1 MTTDEKQ
8 YQEIPVNDWREL
20 KVGDTI
26 KFDYMSNC
34 GFYLKNGFSGVIKQ
48 TDWTDIRRPFELC
61 EEVIDIDG
69 QSFSWPFT
77 HKLRNV
83 RKLVEIP
90 HQPTQQPQ
98 TMNYSQEIL
107 NVIKSK
113 NAWVIAKVQ
122 PNGQLDFSIPQS
134 MVNSEAEVKGKIEQL
149 AKTYPGV
156 IFTSF
161 KMQHAVR
168 VNQPELIVR

>member
-1 MTTDEKQ
+1 
-8 YQEIPVNDWREL
+8 
-20 KVGDTI
+20 
-26 KFDYMSNC
+26 
-34 GFYLKNGFSGVIKQ
+34 
-48 TDWTDIRRPFELC
+48 
-61 EEVIDIDG
+61 
-69 QSFSWPFT
+69 
-77 HKLRNV
+77 
-83 RKLVEIP
+83 
-90 HQPTQQPQ
+90 
-98 TMNYSQEIL
+98 MNYSQEIL

-149 AKTYPGV
+149 AKANPGV

-168 VNQPELIVR
+168 VNQPELIIR

>member
-1 MTTDEKQ
+1 MTSIKKQ
-8 YQEIPVNDWREL
+8 YQEIAITDWREL

-26 KFDYMSNC
+26 KYGYYGSDVQVTIIEIDKSDN
-34 GFYLKNGFSGVIKQ
+34 N
-48 TDWTDIRRPFELC
+48 RPFLVEF
-61 EEVIDIDG
+61 DNG
-69 QSFSWPFT
+69 SKGWRNWPD
-77 HKLRNV
+77 LRNI

-113 NAWVIAKVQ
+113 NAWVIAKVH

>member
-1 MTTDEKQ
+1 MTNSEKQ
-8 YQEIPVNDWREL
+8 YQEILVTDWREL

-26 KFDYMSNC
+26 KYGYC
-34 GFYLKNGFSGVIKQ
+34 GSDVQVTIVEIVKSDNN
-48 TDWTDIRRPFELC
+48 RPFLVQFEN
-61 EEVIDIDG
+61 G
-69 QSFSWPFT
+69 TKGWPIG
-77 HKLRNV
+77 HHMIQV

-90 HQPTQQPQ
+90 QPTQQPQ

-113 NAWVIAKVQ
+113 NAWVVAKVQ

-149 AKTYPGV
+149 AKNNPGV

-168 VNQPELIVR
+168 VNQPELIIR

>member
-1 MTTDEKQ
+1 MTNSEKQ
-8 YQEIPVNDWREL
+8 YQEILVTDWREL

-26 KFDYMSNC
+26 KYGYWGSDVQ
-34 GFYLKNGFSGVIKQ
+34 GTIIEIDE
-48 TDWTDIRRPFELC
+48 TDNNRPFLVKFDSGTKE
-61 EEVIDIDG
+61 
-69 QSFSWPFT
+69 WPRRERLI
-77 HKLRNV
+77 HV

-90 HQPTQQPQ
+90 QQTQPIQQPQ

-149 AKTYPGV
+149 AKNNPGV

-168 VNQPELIVR
+168 VNHPELIVR

>member
-1 MTTDEKQ
+1 MTTNEKQ
-8 YQEIPVNDWREL
+8 YQEIPVTDWREL
-20 KVGDTI
+20 KVGDI
-26 KFDYMSNC
+26 IRC
-34 GFYLKNGFSGVIKQ
+34 VINEIDMKASIVEI
-48 TDWTDIRRPFELC
+48 DISDETRPFRVQLADSNK
-61 EEVIDIDG
+61 V
-69 QSFSWPFT
+69 WPI
-77 HKLRNV
+77 LPRMRNL
-83 RKLVEIP
+83 RKLVEIQ
-90 HQPTQQPQ
+90 QPTQQSQ

-149 AKTYPGV
+149 AKANPGV

>member
-1 MTTDEKQ
+1 MTTNEKQ
-8 YQEIPVNDWREL
+8 YQEIPVTDWREL

-26 KFDYMSNC
+26 KFDYGETERCGTVSRVDLNDIVQPIQINDFFWPRWSNM
-34 GFYLKNGFSGVIKQ
+34 
-48 TDWTDIRRPFELC
+48 
-61 EEVIDIDG
+61 
-69 QSFSWPFT
+69 
-77 HKLRNV
+77 RNV
-83 RKLVEIP
+83 RKLVKIP
-90 HQPTQQPQ
+90 QPTQQPQ

-122 PNGQLDFSIPQS
+122 PNGQLDFTIPQS

-149 AKTYPGV
+149 ANTNPGA

>member
-8 YQEIPVNDWREL
+8 YQEIPVTDWREL

-26 KFDYMSNC
+26 KFDYNKASLHGLVIRVDFDVEHQPINFGDCFWPHWSNM
-34 GFYLKNGFSGVIKQ
+34 
-48 TDWTDIRRPFELC
+48 
-61 EEVIDIDG
+61 
-69 QSFSWPFT
+69 
-77 HKLRNV
+77 RNV

-90 HQPTQQPQ
+90 QTQPTQPQ

-134 MVNSEAEVKGKIEQL
+134 MVNSEAEVKDKIEQL
-149 AKTYPGV
+149 AKANPGV

>member
-1 MTTDEKQ
+1 MTNSEKQ
-8 YQEIPVNDWREL
+8 YQEIPVTDWREL

-26 KFDYMSNC
+26 KFDYRGSS
-34 GFYLKNGFSGVIKQ
+34 FNGSVTYVDFDALDQ
-48 TDWTDIRRPFELC
+48 PIR
-61 EEVIDIDG
+61 IDDC
-69 QSFSWPFT
+69 FWPFV

-90 HQPTQQPQ
+90 QTQPTQQSQ
-98 TMNYSQEIL
+98 IMNYSQEIL

-113 NAWVIAKVQ
+113 NAWVVAKVQ

-149 AKTYPGV
+149 AKNNPGV